1 MSRWRPVRAIV
12 PGDEGSTNGTTVDGQ
27 PVTAKI
33 EIPLDPGATIG
44 LGQGTTL
51 RFDLS

>member
-1 MSRWRPVRAIV
+1 V
-12 PGDEGSTNGTTVDGQ
+12 PRGEGSTKGKAVDGQ
-27 PVTAKI
+27 PVTAKT